1 MKKIDGEIKTKVVT
15 ETYEVGA
22 KWIADDGTEFDN
34 QEACEKYEAEF
45 EKRKRQEEANKLADK
60 ILHDK
65 NNIHL
70 ENAEFS
76 IFLKKYNTKEELE
89 YDVRLLRDLKYT
101 YSYIEGCLGPK
112 VLENVQFPAWYFI
125 YYEGDGDYNDYNF
138 LNVDAYKNNILKDFE
153 ILEKAVKEREALEK
167 GE

>member
-15 ETYEVGA
+15 EEVGA

-45 EKRKRQEEANKLADK
+45 EKRKRHEEAKKFVDK
-60 ILHDK
+60 ILHDE
-65 NNIHL
+65 NNIQL

-89 YDVRLLRDLKYT
+89 YDVRLLRDLK
-101 YSYIEGCLGPK
+101 
-112 VLENVQFPAWYFI
+112 I
-125 YYEGDGDYNDYNF
+125 YLF
-138 LNVDAYKNNILKDFE
+138 LYRRLF
-153 ILEKAVKEREALEK
+153 RS
-167 GE
+167 